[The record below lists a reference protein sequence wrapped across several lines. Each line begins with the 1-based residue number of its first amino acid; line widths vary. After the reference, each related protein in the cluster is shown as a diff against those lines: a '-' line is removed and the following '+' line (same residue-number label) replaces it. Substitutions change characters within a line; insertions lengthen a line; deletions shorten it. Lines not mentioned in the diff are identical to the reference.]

1 MRRLFL
7 AAFIAVVAQGA
18 HAADPADMPILRGSF
33 REAPPPTAYRTVWQ
47 GFYAGAQAGYGASNM
62 AFGSYNSDLSDQL
75 TANPLVT
82 QSGTLPPWPVLG
94 SISNRN
100 TVFGGFAGYN
110 AQFENVIIGVEGN
123 YLHGTFHGSSFGR
136 NTLLA
141 QTGTNTIRSAVTT
154 SQAELSVSDF
164 GSLRIRGG
172 YTMGD
177 FLPYAFAGIGMG
189 RGETNRNVTAE
200 YSSYDSTTG
209 VTTVGPSYP
218 RGARTNQFLYGFAL
232 GAGVDWMLFGGMF
245 LRAEY
250 EYLQFT
256 SSINT
261 SIQTVR
267 AGIGY
272 KF

>member
-1 MRRLFL
+1 MRRLLL

-33 REAPPPTAYRTVWQ
+33 RDAPPSPTYHVWQ
-47 GFYAGAQAGYGASNM
+47 GVYVGGQGGYGASNM

-75 TANPLVT
+75 TANPVVT
-82 QSGTLPPWPVLG
+82 QNGTLPPWPVLG
-94 SISNRN
+94 SISHRS

-110 AQFENVIIGVEGN
+110 VQFENVIIGVEGN
-123 YLHGTFHGSSFGR
+123 YLHGTFNGSASGR
-136 NTLLA
+136 NTLLS
-141 QTGTNTIRSAVTT
+141 QTGANTIRSAVTA
-154 SQAELSVSDF
+154 SRAALSVSDF

-172 YTMGD
+172 YTAGS

-189 RGETNRNVTAE
+189 RGETDRNVSAE
-200 YSSYDSTTG
+200 YSSYDTTTG
-209 VTTVGPSYP
+209 VTTAGPVYN
-218 RGARTNQFLYGFAL
+218 RGERTNQFLYGFSL

-267 AGIGY
+267 GGIGY